1 MMKHIHKFQLFESKA
16 NLIDSE
22 KWEDLKDLIQLDILD
37 KWNLTNDLV
46 SESIPGKSGDKLLE
60 PELHIR
66 INERFDNNEPIEIIN
81 DCRNLHNR
89 VFKMFN
95 LYINVWWSSQSIHIM
110 LDNYPNQW
118 TIIRDFNLKEVSND
132 NIVNKESGGICDYDE
147 AIKIINYL
155 NGFTRF
161 VYDSDIRLFSECCR
175 IMSNKAS
182 DFYLVFSLPKFT
194 LENYEQKLCFNFMV
208 KRDTKRRLPV
218 FNIDTSRTIS
228 PYIRIRRGNI
238 SWDEIYNKTFY
249 STPGFGEIENYLKE
263 LLF

>member
-1 MMKHIHKFQLFESKA
+1 
-16 NLIDSE
+16 
-22 KWEDLKDLIQLDILD
+22 
-37 KWNLTNDLV
+37 
-46 SESIPGKSGDKLLE
+46 
-60 PELHIR
+60 
-66 INERFDNNEPIEIIN
+66 
-81 DCRNLHNR
+81 
-89 VFKMFN
+89 
-95 LYINVWWSSQSIHIM
+95 
-110 LDNYPNQW
+110 
-118 TIIRDFNLKEVSND
+118 
-132 NIVNKESGGICDYDE
+132 
-147 AIKIINYL
+147 
-155 NGFTRF
+155 
-161 VYDSDIRLFSECCR
+161 
-175 IMSNKAS
+175 MSNKAS